1 MDSLTPEQ
9 QLILKTAETVPILL
23 VKAKAGTGKSYTSY
37 KLVEHLKPKTALYTA
52 FNKAIITEGEQTLK
66 PLGVECRTFH
76 ALAYN
81 KVKPKLPIEAFTYTC
96 IKENLPYA
104 YKKVIIDAMDEFYRS
119 ASLETEEFL
128 HTYIAAK
135 LALFSIADNPIHLKK
150 MQVTLETLAESYI
163 QKMIEEK
170 IPPTFNYLL
179 KWFHFLLANGEVKLE
194 YDLVIIDEIQDTT
207 GVALEIFKL
216 LTATHKIGLGD
227 PHQRIYLFMHLVNGF
242 ELLSDVPVLELT
254 KTFRCST
261 QIANNIRIFGKK
273 WLNSEFKFEGI
284 EHPMHDGKVAYITA
298 TNASIV
304 RQINILHRE
313 GKGYILTRPIK
324 EIFAAPLAV
333 VTAAT
338 GKAVY
343 HKQYKFLEDEYKTFR
358 KSHYINFFKY
368 LAEEVQEEEIK
379 NTVRLLNQF
388 SRERIN
394 IFDVL
399 NEAKASKRD
408 PRITVGTAFSLKGL
422 GYETVYIDD
431 DLNNQVQKVID
442 NGGPET
448 EKQLVTMRLYYV
460 ACSRSRCNLYNA
472 RLLPTEDIELKE
484 Q

>member
-1 MDSLTPEQ
+1 MTSLTEEQ
-9 QLILKTAETVPILL
+9 QLILTTAETEPILL
-23 VKAKAGTGKSYTSY
+23 VDSKAGTGKSYTSY
-37 KLVEHLKPKTALYTA
+37 KLVEHLKPEKALYTA

-81 KVKPKLPIEAFTYTC
+81 KVNPKLPIEAFTYTC
-96 IKENLPYA
+96 IKENLPYC
-104 YKKVIIDAMDEFYRS
+104 YKKIIIDAMDEFYRS
-119 ASLETEEFL
+119 SSLETEKFIND
-128 HTYIAAK
+128 YIRDRLTAFAS
-135 LALFSIADNPIHLKK
+135 LADNPPKLEK
-150 MQVTLETLAESYI
+150 MQTTLETLTDSYI
-163 QKMIEEK
+163 QKMVDEK

-179 KWFHFLLANGEVKLE
+179 KWFHFLLANGETSLS

-216 LTATHKIGLGD
+216 ITATRKVGLGD
-227 PHQRIYLFMHLVNGF
+227 PHQRIYLFMNLVNGF
-242 ELLSDVPVLELT
+242 ELLTDVPILKLT
-254 KTFRCST
+254 QTFRCSST
-261 QIANNIRIFGKK
+261 IASNIQSFGKQY
-273 WLNSEFKFEGI
+273 LDPDFTFVGI
-284 EHPMHDGKVAYITA
+284 DHPMHDGKTAFITA

-304 RQINILHRE
+304 RQINELHRE

-343 HKQYKFLEDEYKTFR
+343 HKKYKFLEDEYRSFR
-358 KSHYINFFKY
+358 KSRYSSFFKY
-368 LAEEVQEEEIK
+368 LSEEVQEEEIK

-388 SRERIN
+388 NAARIN

-399 NEAKASKRD
+399 NEAKAAKRD

-422 GYETVYIDD
+422 SYETVHIDD

-442 NGGPET
+442 GGGPTT
-448 EKQLVTMRLYYV
+448 EKESVVIRLAYI
-460 ACSRSRCNLYNA
+460 AASRSRCNLYNA
-472 RLLPTEDIELKE
+472 QFLPTPDIELE
-484 Q
+484 G